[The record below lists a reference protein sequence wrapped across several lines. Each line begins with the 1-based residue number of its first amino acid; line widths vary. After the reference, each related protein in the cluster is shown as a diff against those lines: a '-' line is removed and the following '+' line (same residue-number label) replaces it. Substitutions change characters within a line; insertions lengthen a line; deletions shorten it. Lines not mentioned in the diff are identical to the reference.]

1 MSTPQRSPATRSLT
15 PKRFGLALRANDHPG
30 EVWMVGA
37 NPNAEVAGAE
47 AAEIRSILVR
57 TDFSQAPRRAHG
69 LHEAA
74 AIIDQ

>member
-1 MSTPQRSPATRSLT
+1 
-15 PKRFGLALRANDHPG
+15 
-30 EVWMVGA
+30 MVGA